1 MLEGR
6 FNIFYMIMIF
16 FHIEPRSQ
24 GRKFGN
30 KIGDHIGDICF
41 LVSVGLRDPLI
52 SCFFLF
58 YQLVVKE
65 FTIS

>member
-24 GRKFGN
+24 GRKFSN

-41 LVSVGLRDPLI
+41 LVSVGLRDL
-52 SCFFLF
+52 
-58 YQLVVKE
+58 
-65 FTIS
+65 